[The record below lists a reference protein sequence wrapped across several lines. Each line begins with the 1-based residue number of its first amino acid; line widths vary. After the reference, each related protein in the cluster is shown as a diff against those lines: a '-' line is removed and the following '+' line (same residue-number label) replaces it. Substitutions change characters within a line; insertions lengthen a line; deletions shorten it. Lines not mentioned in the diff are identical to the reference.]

1 MRNNRSI
8 VQAREGDILETVDRL
23 IFDVKGLVHPLKRII
38 AFPRFIPDSRGSR
51 KQKDTHYRKVYSLAE
66 RYTLLEKRL
75 PKYLINDPVLGE
87 RLCEV
92 PTSDIIR
99 YYNPINHLQDL
110 RDSSQLDDLEADAL
124 LFIESLQR
132 HSNVSWSK
140 LGISGSLLAHLHTP
154 KSDIDPIVYGENNC
168 LRVCEAL
175 KSAMKEDKGLVKAYT
190 KGELLSL
197 YNFRSQ
203 DTEMLFNDFVTSEH
217 RKVLQ
222 GKFLQHDF
230 YVRCVKD
237 WNEIEE
243 CYGDV
248 VYRRAGYAKI
258 TAKIS
263 DDSEAIFTPCRYS
276 VDDVQV
282 VEGESTEV
290 VTEIASFRGRFC
302 EQARKGETVIAQG
315 KVEKVQ
321 KKDKDAYFRLLL
333 GGKSS
338 DFMALKR

>member
-1 MRNNRSI
+1 MRELRC
-8 VQAREGDILETVDRL
+8 REGDYIEDYRRL
-23 IFDVKGLVHPLKRII
+23 IFDVKGLVHPSDKVI
-38 AFPRFIPDSRGSR
+38 AFPRFVPDSDGKRER
-51 KQKDTHYRKVYSLAE
+51 KGMGFRKVYNLSE
-66 RYTLLEKRL
+66 RYKLLEERC
-75 PKYLINDPVLGE
+75 PHYLISDPVFGE

-92 PTSDIIR
+92 PTRDIRR
-99 YYNPINHLQDL
+99 YYNPVNCLQEF

-124 LFIESLQR
+124 LFIVSLQR
-132 HSNVSWSK
+132 HSDVSWDK

-168 LRVCEAL
+168 LRVYEAL

-190 KGELLSL
+190 YGELLSL
-197 YNFRSQ
+197 YNFRLQ
-203 DTEMLFNDFVTSEH
+203 DTEMPFNDFVAAEH

-230 YVRCVKD
+230 YIRCVKD

-243 CYGDV
+243 PYGDV
-248 VYRRAGYAKI
+248 VYRRAGYTKI
-258 TAKIS
+258 TATIS

-282 VEGESTEV
+282 VEGESREV
-290 VTEIASFRGRFC
+290 ITEIASFRGRFC
-302 EQARKGETVIAQG
+302 EQAQTGETVIAQG

-321 KKDKDAYFRLLL
+321 KKDEDAYFRLLL